1 MDDYEKFVLS
11 CDFAHV
17 PALGKDGRGA
27 FGFMW
32 PADMT
37 DKAISDRILERNT
50 RIVDSEPNLW
60 KRMDD
65 WIAEKREAK

>member
-1 MDDYEKFVLS
+1 
-11 CDFAHV
+11 
-17 PALGKDGRGA
+17 
-27 FGFMW
+27 MW